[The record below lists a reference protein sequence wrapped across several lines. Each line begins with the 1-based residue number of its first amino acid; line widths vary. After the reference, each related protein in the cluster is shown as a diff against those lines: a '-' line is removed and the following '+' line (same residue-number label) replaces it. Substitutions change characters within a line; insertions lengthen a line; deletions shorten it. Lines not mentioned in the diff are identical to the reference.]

1 MKRIPALDSIRGLL
15 LLLMTI
21 NHLFWISG
29 GRSLVQYFTS
39 EPLGPFGPAEG
50 FVFISALLA
59 GAIYSRDAMSNAD
72 VRAKAFYRAFTLY
85 RYHIVCLIAVFIWFL
100 ASKYAFPEHQHL
112 LAQNFPNLLTAP
124 LETLL
129 FSAALINKP
138 NYFDILP
145 LYIIFMLLLPLLI
158 ALYRKGLFWLVIG
171 ISLLLWSASGAMY
184 ESQLNAVMGSGV
196 FDGFTLHAGYFDPFA
211 WQLLFVVGSAIGFQL
226 QHGNL
231 IRWHHPM
238 LTFLCIAGIGILFAA
253 HHGAFLSMGIHRGII
268 YDLADKS
275 ELGWL
280 RLLTLS
286 MWVYLIAL
294 VISKFPNA
302 LTFRP
307 LSYIGRHSLH
317 VFAWQ
322 TAMIY
327 FAAPLLAEI
336 RFEPFYLAVM
346 LGFVTSLWVPAWIR
360 EFTKGRS
367 STQYW
372 GAAITTGIG
381 GLLALNV
388 SMASTADNSPL
399 MAGNEKFPLT
409 IKLKDVR
416 EPQDP
421 VVLMVYSEF
430 DDITAVPSVHWQ
442 KYTPEEANKG
452 ITLDELAAGKYVVF
466 AFQDRNK
473 DGLITLADNQIP
485 IEGFGYSNNPS
496 LQGPPSKEQVTFTH
510 NKAAMLTIHFNNWY

>member
-29 GRSLVQYFTS
+29 GRSPVQYFTS

-59 GAIYSRDAMSNAD
+59 GAIYSRDALSNAD
-72 VRAKAFYRAFTLY
+72 VRTKAFHRALTLY

-100 ASKYAFPEHQHL
+100 ASKYTFPMHQNL

-158 ALYRKGLFWLVIG
+158 AMYRKGLFLVVLG
-171 ISLLLWSASGAMY
+171 ASVLLWLASGTIS
-184 ESQLNAVMGSGV
+184 EGQLNAVVGSLSEG
-196 FDGFTLHAGYFDPFA
+196 TALSAGYFDPFA

-231 IRWHHPM
+231 IRWHHPF
-238 LTFLCIAGIGILFAA
+238 LTFLSIAGISIMFAA
-253 HHGAFLSMGIHRGII
+253 HHGAFLNIGIHRGII

-286 MWVYLIAL
+286 MWV
-294 VISKFPNA
+294 
-302 LTFRP
+302 
-307 LSYIGRHSLH
+307 
-317 VFAWQ
+317 
-322 TAMIY
+322 
-327 FAAPLLAEI
+327 
-336 RFEPFYLAVM
+336 
-346 LGFVTSLWVPAWIR
+346 
-360 EFTKGRS
+360 
-367 STQYW
+367 
-372 GAAITTGIG
+372 
-381 GLLALNV
+381 
-388 SMASTADNSPL
+388 
-399 MAGNEKFPLT
+399 
-409 IKLKDVR
+409 
-416 EPQDP
+416 
-421 VVLMVYSEF
+421 
-430 DDITAVPSVHWQ
+430 
-442 KYTPEEANKG
+442 
-452 ITLDELAAGKYVVF
+452 
-466 AFQDRNK
+466 
-473 DGLITLADNQIP
+473 
-485 IEGFGYSNNPS
+485 
-496 LQGPPSKEQVTFTH
+496 
-510 NKAAMLTIHFNNWY
+510 